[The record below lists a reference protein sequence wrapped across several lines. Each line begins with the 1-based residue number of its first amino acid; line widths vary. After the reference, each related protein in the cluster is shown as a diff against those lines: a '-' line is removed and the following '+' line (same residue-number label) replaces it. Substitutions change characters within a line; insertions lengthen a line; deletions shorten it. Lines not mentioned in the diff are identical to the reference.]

1 MTRIGLIAL
10 ASDPTMEPEWRR
22 LVPAETDFFVS
33 RIGYANSCTPE
44 SLSAMSAGIAGAA
57 DLLLPNIALDSI
69 AFGCTS
75 ATIAIGETEIE
86 RLIGSVRPG
95 VPVAT
100 PITAALSACRHLG
113 IKNIAVLAPYLM
125 ETARSVA
132 GWFEDR
138 NMTVVDWLGLGLERD
153 DEIAALQPAEIL
165 ESCGRLDLTK
175 AEGLFLSCTA
185 LRATPMIAD
194 LEQRFGIPVLT
205 SNQCL
210 AWQALRLAEDRTLID
225 GYGALMRN

>member
-10 ASDPTMEPEWRR
+10 ASDPTMEPEWRN
-22 LVPAETDFFVS
+22 LIPVDTAYYVS
-33 RIGYANSCTPE
+33 RIAYANSCTPE

-57 DLLLPNIALDSI
+57 ELLLPNLELDSI

-75 ATIAIGETEIE
+75 ATIAIGETEVE
-86 RLIGSVRPG
+86 KQVATVRPG

-113 IKNIAVLAPYLM
+113 IGRLAVLAPYLM

-132 GWFEDR
+132 QWFEDR
-138 NMTVVDWLGLGLERD
+138 NMTVVDWRGLGFERD
-153 DEIAALQPAEIL
+153 DEIAALPPAAIL
-165 ESCGRLDLTK
+165 ESCDRLNLAN

-185 LRATPMIAD
+185 LHAAPMIED
-194 LEQRFGIPVLT
+194 LEHRFGIPVLT

-210 AWQALRLAEDRTLID
+210 AWQALRLADNHTPID